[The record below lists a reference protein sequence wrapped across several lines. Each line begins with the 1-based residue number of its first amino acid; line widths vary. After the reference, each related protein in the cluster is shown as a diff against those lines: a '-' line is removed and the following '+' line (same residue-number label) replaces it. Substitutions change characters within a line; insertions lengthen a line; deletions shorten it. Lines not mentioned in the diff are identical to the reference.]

1 MHASITSQFLI
12 QLLIACIHKEGFSEK
27 RGSRY
32 FIGTALAQLGTQALS
47 SNSISELSRPIL
59 ADLAQRTGETT
70 HLAIPSGPHSL
81 ILEVCD
87 SPNPVPVSSRANTL
101 AEMHCSSTGK
111 IFLAFLANG
120 DDIVDQL
127 TLQKCTDRTHTSVA
141 ALRGDLEVV
150 RELGYAVDDEEYV
163 EDVRCLAAP
172 IRDSSGKVIAAM
184 GITGTASRFTKERNS
199 EIAAVVIAA
208 GKRLETSLQT
218 Q

>member
-1 MHASITSQFLI
+1 MTIHGQTSTI
-12 QLLIACIHKEGFSEK
+12 STIGWAPDIAPVAAK
-27 RGSRY
+27 RRIEDAG
-32 FIGTALAQLGTQALS
+32 LGVYRL
-47 SNSISELSRPIL
+47 
-59 ADLAQRTGETT
+59 
-70 HLAIPSGPHSL
+70 
-81 ILEVCD
+81 
-87 SPNPVPVSSRANTL
+87 
-101 AEMHCSSTGK
+101 GK

-127 TLQKCTDRTHTSVA
+127 TLQKCTDRTHTIAA